1 MDLRNE
7 DEASPNE
14 DEASP
19 RVIVISDKKG
29 GLPFSKGILASSI
42 SVTGLDI
49 ITAHKIALEI
59 QDYFLKNKIYS
70 LSLGELRSLA
80 FRFIKDNVS
89 LEYAERYL
97 LWQSVGKLEKP
108 IIILIGGSTGV
119 GKSTIATILS
129 NRLNI
134 TRVASTDA
142 IREVMRAS
150 VSSEKLIG
158 SLKGSSYNAYKN
170 LTFPP
175 SETEPVILGFREQVL
190 AVNVGIEAI
199 IERNILEKSDI
210 IIEGAHVV
218 PGYLNL
224 NQYSSRAIVQQ
235 IVISVPD
242 KEVHKEHFTKR
253 TVETQGS
260 RPMQRYIKHIDKI
273 IMIQDYI
280 EKLAKEKNVRI
291 IENYNLDNVVN
302 GVLELIF
309 QRVKSEFSKVG
320 SEYTKVN

>member
-7 DEASPNE
+7 DEASH
-14 DEASP
+14 S
-19 RVIVISDKKG
+19 VIVISDKKG

-42 SVTGLDI
+42 SVIGLDI

-80 FRFIKDNVS
+80 FRFIKDKVS

-119 GKSTIATILS
+119 GKSTIATILA

-150 VSSEKLIG
+150 VPEKLIS

-175 SETEPVILGFREQVL
+175 SGAEPVILGFREQVL

-199 IERNILEKSDI
+199 IERNILEKSDT

-224 NQYSSRAIVQQ
+224 NEYSSRAIVQQ

-260 RPMQRYIKHIDKI
+260 RPMHRYIKHIDKI

>member
-1 MDLRNE
+1 MD
-7 DEASPNE
+7 PNNKSRT
-14 DEASP
+14 DS
-19 RVIVISDKKG
+19 RVVMISDKKS

-49 ITAHKIALEI
+49 LTAYEIASEI
-59 QDYFLKNKIYS
+59 QEYFLKNKIYS
-70 LSLGELRSLA
+70 LPLSELRIIA
-80 FRFIKDNVS
+80 FRFIKDKVN

-119 GKSTIATILS
+119 GKSTIATIVA

-150 VSSEKLIG
+150 VSDKLIRP
-158 SLKGSSYNAYKN
+158 LRGSSYNAYKN
-170 LTFPP
+170 LTLPP
-175 SETEPVILGFREQVL
+175 TGVEPVILGFREQVV
-190 AVNVGIEAI
+190 AVCVGIEAI
-199 IERNILEKSDI
+199 IKRNVEEKSDSV
-210 IIEGAHVV
+210 IEGAHVV
-218 PGYLNL
+218 PGYLDL
-224 NQYSSRAIVQQ
+224 EEYKSRAIIQQ

-242 KEVHKEHFTKR
+242 KEIHKEHFTKR

-260 RPMQRYIKHIDKI
+260 RPMDKYLKHLDKI
-273 IMIQDYI
+273 VKIQDYI
-280 EKLAKEKNVRI
+280 EKLAVENNVRI

-302 GVLELIF
+302 EILELIL

-320 SEYTKVN
+320 SEYTKIN

>member
-1 MDLRNE
+1 MDLRNK
-7 DEASPNE
+7 EA
-14 DEASP
+14 ASS
-19 RVIVISDKKG
+19 RVIIISDKKG

-70 LSLGELRSLA
+70 LSLGELRALA
-80 FRFIKDNVS
+80 FRFIKDKVS

-119 GKSTIATILS
+119 GKSTIATILA

-150 VSSEKLIG
+150 VPEKLIS

-175 SETEPVILGFREQVL
+175 SGAEPVILGFREQVL
-190 AVNVGIEAI
+190 TVNVGIEAI
-199 IERNILEKSDI
+199 IERNILEKSDT

-224 NQYSSRAIVQQ
+224 NEYSSRAIVQQ

-242 KEVHKEHFTKR
+242 KNIHKEHFTKR

-260 RPMQRYIKHIDKI
+260 RPMDKYIKHLDKI
-273 IMIQDYI
+273 MMIQNYI

-302 GVLELIF
+302 GILELIF

>member
-1 MDLRNE
+1 MDLR
-7 DEASPNE
+7 NE

-80 FRFIKDNVS
+80 FRFIKDKVN

-119 GKSTIATILS
+119 GKSTIATILA

-142 IREVMRAS
+142 VREVMRAS
-150 VSSEKLIG
+150 VPEKLIS

-175 SETEPVILGFREQVL
+175 SGAEPVILGFREQVL

-224 NQYSSRAIVQQ
+224 NEYSSRAIVQQ

-260 RPMQRYIKHIDKI
+260 RPMHRYIKHIDKI
-273 IMIQDYI
+273 MMIQDYI
-280 EKLAKEKNVRI
+280 EKLAKEKNVSI

>member
-1 MDLRNE
+1 MDLRNK
-7 DEASPNE
+7 

-70 LSLGELRSLA
+70 LSLGELRLLA
-80 FRFIKDNVS
+80 FRFIKDKVN

-119 GKSTIATILS
+119 GKSTIATILA

-150 VSSEKLIG
+150 VSEKLIRP
-158 SLKGSSYNAYKN
+158 LRGSSYNAYKN
-170 LTFPP
+170 LTLPP
-175 SETEPVILGFREQVL
+175 SGVEPVILGFREQVL

-199 IERNILEKSDI
+199 IKRNIEEKSDI
-210 IIEGAHVV
+210 VIEGAHVV
-218 PGYLNL
+218 PGYLDL
-224 NQYSSRAIVQQ
+224 REYSSRAIVQQ

-242 KEVHKEHFTKR
+242 KNIHKEHFTKR

-260 RPMQRYIKHIDKI
+260 RPMDKYIKHLDKI
-273 IMIQDYI
+273 MMIQDYI

-302 GVLELIF
+302 GILELIF

>member
-1 MDLRNE
+1 MDLRNK
-7 DEASPNE
+7 DEAG
-14 DEASP
+14 P

-80 FRFIKDNVS
+80 FRFIKDRVS

-119 GKSTIATILS
+119 GKSTIATILA
-129 NRLNI
+129 NRLNV
-134 TRVASTDA
+134 TRVVSTDA
-142 IREVMRAS
+142 IREIMRTS
-150 VSSEKLIG
+150 VSKKLIS
-158 SLKGSSYNAYKN
+158 SLKGSSYNAYES

-175 SETEPVILGFREQVL
+175 SGEEPVILGFKEQAS

-199 IERNILEKSDI
+199 MERNILEKSDV

-224 NQYSSRAIVQQ
+224 DQYSSRAVIQQ

-242 KEVHKEHFTKR
+242 KEVHKEHFIKR
-253 TVETQGS
+253 TVETQGL
-260 RPMQRYIKHIDKI
+260 RPMQKYIKHIDKI
-273 IMIQDYI
+273 IMIQNYI
-280 EKLAKEKNVRI
+280 EKLAKKKNVRI
-291 IENYNLDNVVN
+291 IENYDLDNVVN
-302 GVLELIF
+302 RVSELIF